1 MPAHIVLFEVI
12 ERVFVESLY
21 EPENVREVNPSII
34 FINVTSLP
42 LSSVSIKILYKNT
55 FLADV
60 DPYIII
66 ETYVIL
72 LIPLILKENESVL
85 VGSMYVL
92 LFYQMIIAE
101 LFPEKVN
108 ITVFVFE
115 STIPVTLSLLA
126 PCKDST
132 TITSLYCLVTRSNVS
147 DVVLIV
153 PNTIAALYLCKS
165 ILIDFPY
172 ISFLFTLLFYSS
184 FTIAFFMFS

>member
-34 FINVTSLP
+34 FINVTSLQ

-66 ETYVIL
+66 ETYAIL
-72 LIPLILKENESVL
+72 LISLILKENESAL
-85 VGSMYVL
+85 VELMYVL

-101 LFPEKVN
+101 LFPLKFKV
-108 ITVFVFE
+108 TFSV
-115 STIPVTLSLLA
+115 SRLTLPVIDVSEA
-126 PCKDST
+126 PHRDF
-132 TITSLYCLVTRSNVS
+132 I
-147 DVVLIV
+147 
-153 PNTIAALYLCKS
+153 S
-165 ILIDFPY
+165 I
-172 ISFLFTLLFYSS
+172 
-184 FTIAFFMFS
+184 

>member
-66 ETYVIL
+66 EH
-72 LIPLILKENESVL
+72 
-85 VGSMYVL
+85 M
-92 LFYQMIIAE
+92 
-101 LFPEKVN
+101 
-108 ITVFVFE
+108 
-115 STIPVTLSLLA
+115 LSY
-126 PCKDST
+126 
-132 TITSLYCLVTRSNVS
+132 LYHLS
-147 DVVLIV
+147 
-153 PNTIAALYLCKS
+153 
-165 ILIDFPY
+165 
-172 ISFLFTLLFYSS
+172 
-184 FTIAFFMFS
+184 

>member
-1 MPAHIVLFEVI
+1 MAM
-12 ERVFVESLY
+12 
-21 EPENVREVNPSII
+21 
-34 FINVTSLP
+34 
-42 LSSVSIKILYKNT
+42 SV
-55 FLADV
+55 
-60 DPYIII
+60 
-66 ETYVIL
+66 YVIA
-72 LIPLILKENESVL
+72 
-85 VGSMYVL
+85 L

>member
-1 MPAHIVLFEVI
+1 MWICQCQCPYMLLLYYLITISLMPAHIVLFEVI

-66 ETYVIL
+66 ETYVVL
-72 LIPLILKENESVL
+72 LISLILKENESAL
-85 VGSMYVL
+85 VELMYV
-92 LFYQMIIAE
+92 
-101 LFPEKVN
+101 
-108 ITVFVFE
+108 
-115 STIPVTLSLLA
+115 
-126 PCKDST
+126 
-132 TITSLYCLVTRSNVS
+132 
-147 DVVLIV
+147 
-153 PNTIAALYLCKS
+153 
-165 ILIDFPY
+165 
-172 ISFLFTLLFYSS
+172 LLFYSS

>member
-1 MPAHIVLFEVI
+1 MSSKICSYYLITISLMPAHIVLFEVI

-92 LFYQMIIAE
+92 LFCLPIRPAC
-101 LFPEKVN
+101 
-108 ITVFVFE
+108 
-115 STIPVTLSLLA
+115 A
-126 PCKDST
+126 T
-132 TITSLYCLVTRSNVS
+132 TIASSNSNIFSSIYYLTSHCFIYGTK
-147 DVVLIV
+147 I
-153 PNTIAALYLCKS
+153 
-165 ILIDFPY
+165 
-172 ISFLFTLLFYSS
+172 
-184 FTIAFFMFS
+184 

>member
-1 MPAHIVLFEVI
+1 ML
-12 ERVFVESLY
+12 
-21 EPENVREVNPSII
+21 
-34 FINVTSLP
+34 
-42 LSSVSIKILYKNT
+42 K
-55 FLADV
+55 
-60 DPYIII
+60 
-66 ETYVIL
+66 
-72 LIPLILKENESVL
+72 IPLFCHLVL
-85 VGSMYVL
+85 DIIKLISDSISLLSCCGIFFVFAWRL

>member
-66 ETYVIL
+66 ETYVVL
-72 LIPLILKENESVL
+72 LISLILKENESAL
-85 VGSMYVL
+85 VELMYVL
-92 LFYQMIIAE
+92 LFNPPDE
-101 LFPEKVN
+101 
-108 ITVFVFE
+108 
-115 STIPVTLSLLA
+115 
-126 PCKDST
+126 
-132 TITSLYCLVTRSNVS
+132 
-147 DVVLIV
+147 
-153 PNTIAALYLCKS
+153 
-165 ILIDFPY
+165 
-172 ISFLFTLLFYSS
+172 TLLSS
-184 FTIAFFMFS
+184 YFCSSIFLENTGFFETRER